1 MEMFISLSL
10 SLLAVSAMLTLVAN
24 TLGHGTK
31 TIKMSRLNQE
41 LRASMQLMS
50 RDLRRSNFHGSFLQ
64 CFANTNCRADL
75 GITGYINNIQI
86 NASGNC
92 FWYWLDR
99 NGDAVLTDD
108 AVGGFRYSILNG
120 VGVLQ
125 MRISGNS
132 AANCDT
138 SDGWELITNPGT
150 VEITGF
156 SISNSES
163 YSEAIS
169 AAGDTQSIEKL
180 RLIITGRM
188 VDDLTVQRQIQNLI
202 QVRNHV
208 QTAGA

>member
-10 SLLAVSAMLTLVAN
+10 SLLAVSAMLILVAN
-24 TLGHGTK
+24 TLGNGTK

-125 MRISGNS
+125 MRVSGNS

-156 SISNSES
+156 NISNSES